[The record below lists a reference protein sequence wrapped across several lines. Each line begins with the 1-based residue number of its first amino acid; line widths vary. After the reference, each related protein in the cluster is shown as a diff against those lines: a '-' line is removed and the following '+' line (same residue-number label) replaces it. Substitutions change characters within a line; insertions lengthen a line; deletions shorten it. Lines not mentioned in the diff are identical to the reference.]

1 MQRLTCLLCSAVM
14 VPVCVPV
21 AVPDFVDGAGEGD
34 GDRLRVRLG
43 FGVVDV
49 PVVVGVA
56 VTDGNASGS
65 HDAPLAV
72 VAVPAAA
79 VPAAMARVTPEAA
92 VARTVPAIRV
102 TVAGRACA
110 KRMKRPTC
118 AARYCCGT
126 TRSVWGVAS

>member
-1 MQRLTCLLCSAVM
+1 M
-14 VPVCVPV
+14 PV

-56 VTDGNASGS
+56 VTDGSASGS

-72 VAVPAAA
+72 VAAPAAA
-79 VPAAMARVTPEAA
+79 VPAVMARVTPEAA